1 MAVFF
6 VAIVEAYLK
15 DVLIYAAKMDSSLME
30 QLEQTASHKERLN
43 ARGPEGWIKSLE
55 AMGARGYRPN
65 TSTFME
71 RLWGVRHLIVHSAG
85 IVTQEFVQRHGH
97 FQKKIGDHFIVTNNH
112 LTEWLAGIYDFVEV
126 TDSYFVKRCA
136 AKTEGR

>member
-1 MAVFF
+1 
-6 VAIVEAYLK
+6 
-15 DVLIYAAKMDSSLME
+15 
-30 QLEQTASHKERLN
+30 
-43 ARGPEGWIKSLE
+43 
-55 AMGARGYRPN
+55 MGARGYRPN

-126 TDSYFVKRCA
+126 TDSFFVKQCA